1 MAVTTLAPPA
11 RLARTTRVRSQRRVG
26 WGLLTP
32 FLALYVLFLIAPL
45 LYGAVMS
52 FFNSSTVE
60 KGLQG
65 SATLHN
71 YAEALSSPDFWWSVW
86 HTVLFTIETTPPLV
100 VLALF
105 LALMVERLRHGRW
118 FFRLVFFLPYVVP
131 SASVALV
138 FGWLYAAQIGLFST
152 WLADIG
158 ITSPNWLGDQN
169 WAMASVT
176 LMTIWWTLGFNFVLY
191 LAGLQEIPRQLYAAA
206 AVDGARPWEQLRY
219 ITIPLLKR
227 TTGLVT
233 VLQILASLK
242 VFDQIFLLNSGGPN
256 ETTRPV
262 LEYIYD
268 VGFTDFRSGYASAV
282 SMLYFLLILVVSGG
296 WLLVNRLLT
305 RKEA

>member
-1 MAVTTLAPPA
+1 
-11 RLARTTRVRSQRRVG
+11 VG
-26 WGLLTP
+26 WGLLAP
-32 FLALYVLFLIAPL
+32 FLVLYVLFLIGPL
-45 LYGAVMS
+45 VYGAIMS
-52 FFNSSTVE
+52 FFNSSIVA
-60 KGLQG
+60 KGLVG
-65 SATLHN
+65 SPTVHN
-71 YAEALSSPDFWWSVW
+71 YTEALSSPDFWWSVW

-100 VLALF
+100 VLALA
-105 LALMVERLRHGRW
+105 LALLVERLRHARW

-152 WLADIG
+152 WLTDIG
-158 ITSPNWLGDQN
+158 ITPPNWLGDQN

-191 LAGLQEIPRQLYAAA
+191 LAGLQDIPRTLYAAA
-206 AVDGARPWEQLRY
+206 AVDGASPWAQLRY

-233 VLQILASLK
+233 VLQVLASLK
-242 VFDQIFLLNSGGPN
+242 VFDQIYLLNAGGPN
-256 ETTRPV
+256 GTTRPA

-268 VGFTDFRSGYASAV
+268 VGFTDMRSSYAAAV
-282 SMLYFLLILVVSGG
+282 SMLYFLLILLVSVGWLVVS
-296 WLLVNRLLT
+296 RLF